1 MQIEIKIDSSCRE
14 PRMVLVTDRM
24 TEELND
30 LVRRL
35 SGQPPRMLA
44 GFREDTLELLDPAE
58 VLRIYAA
65 SGRVYAVTERGE
77 FTLRQRLYELEERLE
92 GGRFV
97 RISNSEILNLGKVK
111 SFDLSFAGTICV
123 TLADGSAAYVSRRY
137 VSKIKQVLGI

>member
-1 MQIEIKIDSSCRE
+1 
-14 PRMVLVTDRM
+14 M

-35 SGQPPRMLA
+35 SGQTPQMLA
-44 GFREDTLELLDPAE
+44 GFREDTLEILNPAE

-65 SGRVYAVTERGE
+65 SGKVYAVTERGE
-77 FTLRQRLYELEERLE
+77 YALRQRLYELEERLA

-97 RISNSEILNLGKVK
+97 RSSNSEILNLGKVR

-123 TLADGSAAYVSRRY
+123 TLADGSTAYVSRRY
-137 VSKIKQVLGI
+137 VPKIKQVLGI